1 MITTTPRE
9 LEKMNSSDILSLPPE
24 TIYISWTKND
34 PREIRTPNLL
44 IWSQTHYRCAIEPL
58 RHLCSG
64 ISVFAS
70 VLTTNHTLAQPK
82 LQKKKN
88 DHWWVDSPA
97 SLGSMEPRSR
107 RPRPPPPLTKG
118 PFSVNGLHI
127 CLPSQTEDHLSA
139 QTEDHLP

>member
-1 MITTTPRE
+1 
-9 LEKMNSSDILSLPPE
+9 MNSSGILPLPPE

-82 LQKKKN
+82 LQKKIRPLVGGQSSKFGF
-88 DHWWVDSPA
+88 DGTAIQEAASP
-97 SLGSMEPRSR
+97 PHTHTTH
-107 RPRPPPPLTKG
+107 PLTQG